1 MLAVACGTEI
11 GDVSAHCLENG
22 EASVE
27 ICLIAAYQNGKRS
40 STGPAVTAGDG
51 GVQHSQSPGGALLVD
66 PLGQGG
72 AGGGHVDERHALGG
86 AVQNIAGGKVDL
98 LHILGEAHHGDDHL
112 AGLYALRNAA
122 VGYGT
127 LGYHVCHF
135 FRVTGINVDLVA
147 RFHQV
152 PHHGFPHDAYADP
165 ADPLH
170 IDPSCVI
177 FFSMTHLKR
186 GVKRNN
192 CPCCK
197 YT

>member
-1 MLAVACGTEI
+1 MMLAI
-11 GDVSAHCLENG
+11 GDTVVMSWIFKYCWMGISGSLYAMG
-22 EASVE
+22 TDMATIGGTAPEAE
-27 ICLIAAYQNGKRS
+27 
-40 STGPAVTAGDG
+40 T
-51 GVQHSQSPGGALLVD
+51 
-66 PLGQGG
+66 
-72 AGGGHVDERHALGG
+72 
-86 AVQNIAGGKVDL
+86 
-98 LHILGEAHHGDDHL
+98 LGEALSMMFSNGIFGIGNGVWPVSYTHL
-112 AGLYALRNAA
+112 DVYKRQ
-122 VGYGT
+122 